1 MQVPSFEA
9 FCSIFWERE
18 SGKDGEMLCVLCV
31 KEVAKFV
38 ELTELPMENELFF
51 QFNLLWS
58 VQDNNSAQANSF
70 SLLSCIFYQN
80 GFQDLK
86 VWLFSS

>member
-9 FCSIFWERE
+9 FCSIFWERQ

-31 KEVAKFV
+31 KEVAKFM

-51 QFNLLWS
+51 QFNLL
-58 VQDNNSAQANSF
+58 
-70 SLLSCIFYQN
+70 
-80 GFQDLK
+80 
-86 VWLFSS
+86 